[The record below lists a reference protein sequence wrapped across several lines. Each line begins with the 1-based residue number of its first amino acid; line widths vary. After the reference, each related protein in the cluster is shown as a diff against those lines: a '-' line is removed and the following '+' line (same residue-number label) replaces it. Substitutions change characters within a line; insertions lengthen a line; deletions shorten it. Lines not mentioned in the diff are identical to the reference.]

1 MIGQVPLWVV
11 ALGPLLALV
20 MGWVFATIARLVL
33 RRRARLNFFTSIV
46 VAMVGASVGM
56 LLAEL
61 TPAPNLGSPL
71 VWVLSLG
78 MSIAF
83 TAGYGWL
90 VAHLQQP
97 ERASVAELLRRGESD
112 GVEFKSTARVN
123 LHTGK
128 RDEKMEMV
136 IAKTIAAFL
145 NAGGG
150 TLLIGVDDD
159 GRALGLEADL
169 ALMKQADL
177 DRYELWLRDH
187 LEKTLGQNA
196 TASVRVSFEQVAA
209 SEADTETGASAGLE
223 ASGEVMHP
231 VCRVDIGS
239 SPRPV
244 YLRAKGA
251 PTQLWVRT
259 GNSTRQLSVD
269 EATEYVME
277 RWPMGMGATL
287 AAQVRAVGRFSG
299 EG

>member
-1 MIGQVPLWVV
+1 MIRQVPLWVV

-46 VAMVGASVGM
+46 VAMLGGSAGMFLADLIPGATLSDPIVWIASVGV
-56 LLAEL
+56 A
-61 TPAPNLGSPL
+61 
-71 VWVLSLG
+71 VL
-78 MSIAF
+78 F
-83 TAGYGWL
+83 TAAYGAL
-90 VAHLQQP
+90 AAHLQQP
-97 ERASVAELLRRGESD
+97 ERAGVAELLRRGESD
-112 GVEFKSTARVN
+112 AVEFKSTARVN

-159 GRALGLEADL
+159 GRALGLDADL

-177 DRYELWLRDH
+177 DRYELWPRDH

-196 TASVRVSFEQVAA
+196 TASVRVSFEQVAG
-209 SEADTETGASAGLE
+209 SEAEVLPEAGAELR
-223 ASGEVMHP
+223 P
-231 VCRVDIGS
+231 VCRIDIGS

-244 YLRAKGA
+244 YLRSKGTPA
-251 PTQLWVRT
+251 QLWVRT

-277 RWPMGMGATL
+277 RWPMGMGATF